1 MGGFGVIDLAKLND
15 HKEAFGFFARQ
26 LAYPDKLTF
35 TEMTMDGAFAPSVD
49 PLIETYRGNMQQL
62 SMDEIEELYVQTFDF
77 QKASTLYMT
86 FAKYEDSKERGNMLT
101 ALKAIYEMFGLDIT
115 ESELPDY
122 LPLMCEFLYAAEWP
136 DNEHAEA
143 SINTLVS
150 IVEDGSYPLMKSLEK
165 YNSPYYY
172 LVKALRETFKL
183 CLRKEVEIHE
193 HD

>member
-1 MGGFGVIDLAKLND
+1 MEGSGVIDLVKLTEY
-15 HKEAFGFFARQ
+15 KEAFGFFARQ
-26 LAYPDKLTF
+26 LAYPDKQAF
-35 TEMTMDGAFAPSVD
+35 SEMTMDGALAPSID
-49 PLIETYRGNMQQL
+49 SLIDTYREEMQKL

-101 ALKAIYEMFGLDIT
+101 ALKAIYEMFGLNISDT
-115 ESELPDY
+115 ELPDY

-143 SINTLVS
+143 SINTLVN
-150 IVEDGSYPLMKSLEK
+150 IVEDGSYGLMKSLEK
-165 YNSPYYY
+165 YNSPYFY

>member
-1 MGGFGVIDLAKLND
+1 MGGSGVIDLLKLTQY
-15 HKEAFGFFARQ
+15 KEAFGFFARQ
-26 LAYPDKLTF
+26 LAYPDKQAF
-35 TEMTMDGAFAPSVD
+35 SEMTMDGALAPSID
-49 PLIETYRGNMQQL
+49 SLIETYREEMQKL

-86 FAKYEDSKERGNMLT
+86 FAKYEDTKERGNMLT
-101 ALKAIYEMFGLDIT
+101 ALKAIYEMFGLNISDT
-115 ESELPDY
+115 ELPDY

-143 SINTLVS
+143 SINTLVN
-150 IVEDGSYPLMKSLEK
+150 IVEDGSYGLMKALEK
-165 YNSPYYY
+165 YKSPYFY

-183 CLRKEVEIHE
+183 CLRKEVEM

>member
-1 MGGFGVIDLAKLND
+1 MIDLVKLTEY
-15 HKEAFGFFARQ
+15 KEAFGFFARQ
-26 LAYPDKLTF
+26 LAYPDKQAF
-35 TEMTMDGAFAPSVD
+35 SEMTMDGALAPSID
-49 PLIETYRGNMQQL
+49 SLIDTYREEMQKL

-101 ALKAIYEMFGLDIT
+101 ALKAIYEMFGLNISDT
-115 ESELPDY
+115 ELPDY

-143 SINTLVS
+143 SINTLVN
-150 IVEDGSYPLMKSLEK
+150 IVEDGSYGLMKSLEK
-165 YNSPYYY
+165 FNSPYFY